1 MMTGKEAAMRIVTR
15 MLVGCLSGPEEERRP
30 GMKATLEGKGK
41 EGGKEG
47 KVRGNRF
54 DTQRVESTHVLC
66 QHSNMKY

>member
-41 EGGKEG
+41 EGGRRKEG

-54 DTQRVESTHVLC
+54 DS
-66 QHSNMKY
+66 